1 MKLSIKRMIWR
12 RLYRLYNRLPIQAL
26 LPAYAPAAQLITSIG
41 PIQKNET
48 DKKFK
53 NMNFIV
59 KIIALLLLCGLC
71 NSLQAQTWVHTYNPV
86 TMPIIPA
93 GQIEPYGVDE
103 YVVSDGITMPFRR
116 LDRNGHMQPYGSSY
130 SNWITDFKQTSDGGY
145 IISAPA
151 SGVNVSP
158 YAPSLTKLRSNGSIE
173 WSQAYDSTTY
183 GVDIG
188 DVRLALDGGY
198 VFWSHQQIS
207 RYGYD
212 IRLTKVDAQG
222 NPLWTQQ
229 YGDTLTQHAFDV
241 CTTPDSGYWVA
252 ANQLVPSVRR
262 ELFLVRTDGAGN
274 TLWTRTYPNLTNC
287 NSMGLTADNGCV
299 VSGSNSSDGFF
310 AKIDQQGNVVWQT
323 MVPNSSGG
331 AGKIQQTVDGSYTGI
346 IGGELIRLNSNGSIR
361 WRQTPL
367 PNNAANYV
375 DWERAADGGYVLSG
389 SISAPGPYVGYSMV
403 VKTDSSGVVLLG
415 TLDGTVFYDQN
426 SDCLY
431 SNSDDEQAG
440 VVVQA
445 VDNNGL
451 AWYGTT
457 DANGHYTINV
467 PNGTYTVSSQ
477 LNYNNP
483 YTTPCTGP
491 ATVVV
496 NGVGQPVTTNFG
508 YTIHTLCP
516 YMTVAIE
523 ANILRRGI
531 DSSAIYTVH
540 YCNDGTADATNVSVE
555 VLLDQHYVFQ
565 GSTLPIASQ
574 QGNTYTFNLGTVAQG
589 VCQDFYLYGYIDTNA
604 VLGQIHCAEAQIYPD
619 SICIGITH
627 PIIQTST
634 ICQGPDTLLF
644 LIQNLGSNML
654 MPQQYN
660 VFEDHLM
667 LRQGTFILDSLE
679 TDTIVVGT
687 QNGSLYRIE
696 AQQSIGARVD
706 LSLDAFA
713 WTFTSSCQ
721 GNITA
726 TNNAWI
732 SNFYTSDGQPS
743 RSVSCRPNQGSSDP
757 NDKTGYPLGY
767 GTDHYILPDLPL
779 TYKIRFQNTGTDTAF
794 RVLILDTL
802 SAHLDVTT
810 LQLQTSSH
818 PMTWRLY
825 GNNVLEVLYDPIALP
840 DSNVNEPA
848 SHGFVTFQ
856 IDPLPN
862 LPLPT
867 VVENTAAIYFDGNA
881 PIITN
886 TTSHTIDTGFV
897 PIKVINSV
905 EAPFENRVEVLVYPN
920 PFYTQTVI
928 EVKFSELDQAPLDLI
943 IYNSLGQVVH
953 QQKSEQQR
961 FVVQRNGLTDGVYF
975 YTIRQGA
982 LHLSTGQ
989 IVVGT
994 R

>member
-1 MKLSIKRMIWR
+1 MKLSIKRMVWR
-12 RLYRLYNRLPIQAL
+12 LLYGLRIEVL
-26 LPAYAPAAQLITSIG
+26 LQLYAPTIQLMMPIG
-41 PIQKNET
+41 TVQGNKT
-48 DKKFK
+48 GKKLN
-53 NMNFIV
+53 NMKFIV
-59 KIIALLLLCGLC
+59 RTIALLLLCGLY
-71 NSLQAQTWVHTYNPV
+71 SGLQAQTWVYTYNPV
-86 TMPIIPA
+86 TMPIIPS

-103 YVVSDGITMPFRR
+103 YLVSDGINQTFRR
-116 LDRNGHMQPYGSSY
+116 LDRNGHVQPYGTSY
-130 SNWITDFKQTSDGGY
+130 SNWITDFKQTSDGGH
-145 IISAPA
+145 IVSATAPGING
-151 SGVNVSP
+151 SV
-158 YAPSLTKLRSNGSIE
+158 YAPSLTKLRSDGSTE
-173 WSQAYDSTTY
+173 WSQVYDSTTY
-183 GVDIG
+183 GVDVG
-188 DVRLALDGGY
+188 DVRPALDGGY
-198 VFWSHQQIS
+198 VFLSHQQIS

-212 IRLTKVDAQG
+212 IRLTKVDNQG
-222 NPLWTQQ
+222 NPIWTQQ
-229 YGDTLTQHAFDV
+229 YGDTLTQHPFDV

-252 ANQLVPSVRR
+252 ANQLIPSVRR

-274 TLWTRTYPNLTNC
+274 ILWIRTYSNLTNC
-287 NSMGLTADNGCV
+287 NSMELTTDNGCV
-299 VSGSNSSDGFF
+299 VSGSIGSNGFF

-331 AGKIQQTVDGSYTGI
+331 AGKIQQTVDGSYTGT

-367 PNNAANYV
+367 PNNAANYM

-389 SISAPGPYVGYSMV
+389 SIGTPGPYVGYSMV
-403 VKTDSSGVVLLG
+403 VKTDSSGAVLLG

-431 SNSDDEQAG
+431 SNSDAEQAG

-457 DANGHYTINV
+457 DINGHYTINV
-467 PNGTYTVSSQ
+467 PLGTYTISSQ
-477 LNYNNP
+477 LNYNNL
-483 YTTPCTGP
+483 YTTPCVGP
-491 ATVVV
+491 TTVVV
-496 NGVGQPVTTNFG
+496 NGIGQPITTNFG
-508 YTIHTLCP
+508 YAVHTLCP

-531 DSSAIYTVH
+531 DSSSIYTVH

-565 GSTLPIASQ
+565 GSTQPVASQ

-589 VCQDFYLYGYIDTNA
+589 VCQDFYIYGYIDTNA

-644 LIQNLGSNML
+644 LIQNWGADML

-679 TDTIVVGT
+679 TDTIAVGT

-696 AQQSIGARVD
+696 AQQSIGARSAF
-706 LSLDAFA
+706 SLDAFS
-713 WTFTSSCQ
+713 WTFASSCQ

-726 TNNAWI
+726 TNNTWI

-743 RSVSCRPNQGSSDP
+743 HSVSCRPNQGSFDP

-810 LQLQTSSH
+810 LTLQTSSH

-848 SHGFVTFQ
+848 SYGFVTFQ

-867 VVENTAAIYFDGNA
+867 VVENTAAIYFDRNA

-897 PIKVINSV
+897 PIKVINNV
-905 EAPFENRVEVLVYPN
+905 EEPFKDRVEVLVYPN
-920 PFYTQTVI
+920 PFDAQTTV
-928 EVKFSELDQAPLDLI
+928 EVKLNGLDQAPLDLT

-953 QQKSEQQR
+953 QQQSEQQR
-961 FVVQRNGLTDGVYF
+961 FVVQRNGLTNGVYF

-982 LHLSTGQ
+982 LSLSTGQ
-989 IVVGT
+989 IVVGS